1 VAGAGGLRRLARMIP
16 RKQAMGMILTSRRV
30 SAGEG
35 ARLGFVTT
43 VVPHAQPMTEAR
55 SEDAIEGPQ
64 AFAQKRKPV
73 WKGR

>member
-1 VAGAGGLRRLARMIP
+1 ML
-16 RKQAMGMILTSRRV
+16 LTSRRV
-30 SAGEG
+30 TAGEG
-35 ARLGFVTT
+35 ARLGFVTA
-43 VVPHAQPMTEAR
+43 VVPHAQLLTEAR